1 MLHQVGWVRT
11 CEEVRSERDQDM
23 RQSLC
28 RWINNNEHSRWTVH
42 RRGKKTSCDPS
53 QSYGSNLVTTSNAV
67 SPRYQEGKRRHETG
81 PSNKHIVHPATTT
94 RVSNMR
100 ATKAEFHKEDGR
112 KMTSGVNTQT
122 QDAQQEQDKTPLLA
136 LCETT
141 CPTSLQ
147 YTLTTAK

>member
-1 MLHQVGWVRT
+1 
-11 CEEVRSERDQDM
+11 M

-28 RWINNNEHSRWTVH
+28 RWINNNEHSKWTVH
-42 RRGKKTSCDPS
+42 RRGSMQLPTGLTKKASCDPS

-67 SPRYQEGKRRHETG
+67 SPRYQEGKRLHGTG
-81 PSNKHIVHPATTT
+81 PSNKHIVHPATIT

-141 CPTSLQ
+141 CPTVLQ
-147 YTLTTAK
+147 CTLTTAK